1 MVEYGTVDSS
11 WSVTSR
17 FLSEIVC
24 DLQQFYGVIDILMNS
39 DGWLSKIFTYLATQ
53 KYLMY
58 KQIKPD
64 SIETL
69 NEAIPVTE
77 LLNTTVPLY

>member
-1 MVEYGTVDSS
+1 
-11 WSVTSR
+11 
-17 FLSEIVC
+17 
-24 DLQQFYGVIDILMNS
+24 MNS